1 MDTSF
6 LSDMNWLAV
15 LVAAVAY
22 FMLGAIW
29 YSKALFGNTWLKAT
43 GINMSN
49 TDAKKGMGGVMAFT
63 FLLVAITCVGLGIL
77 VHRLMLESALSG
89 AKLGLVTGI
98 CFASTSICIS
108 YLYQSKP
115 RVLWL
120 IDGGYHLIGNIV
132 AAVILSLWS

>member
-1 MDTSF
+1 MDNSF
-6 LSDMNWLAV
+6 LTDMNWLAV

-29 YSKALFGNTWLKAT
+29 YSKALFGNTWLKST

-49 TDAKKGMGGVMAFT
+49 TDTKKGMGGVMAFT
-63 FLLVAITCVGLGIL
+63 FLLVAITCIGLGIL
-77 VHRLMLESALSG
+77 VHRLGLYAALSG
-89 AKLGLVTGI
+89 VKLGLLTGI
-98 CFASTSICIS
+98 CFAVTSISIS

-120 IDGGYHLIGNIV
+120 IDGGYHLLGNVV
-132 AAVILSLWS
+132 AAVILCLWS